1 MATFTASG
9 TTASD
14 AVASGTTASGDVARH
29 LAAARRGPR
38 RRRVLVVGAL
48 LLLLVTLVLVRALL
62 GDYRV
67 SFVDAIAIIGGEQIP
82 GASFVLMEST
92 LPRAVMAVLA
102 GAAFGAAGSAFQVLL
117 RNPLASPDVLGITL
131 GASAG
136 AVIAVVTFGVR
147 GTPVTLAALAGAFGA
162 AALILSQAGG
172 RGGATG
178 RMVLVGVALAAGLS
192 AVVHWVLVRASIYQ
206 AQDALIWLSGSLN
219 SVTWAEIARLLALD
233 AVLIPLLLVLASA
246 LPVLGLGDDLAAGLG
261 VRVGRLRVG
270 VTLIVVAL
278 VASATAVVGPI
289 ASSGSSPARSPAD
302 WCPGGPPSASA
313 LLSEPS
319 LSWRPTTPRHMP
331 SPAPPCRSGSSPAC
345 SAPPSCSGCSAPEPR
360 PRRADDR
367 VRDHHPSL
375 ERG

>member
-1 MATFTASG
+1 MCIRDS
-9 TTASD
+9 
-14 AVASGTTASGDVARH
+14 
-29 LAAARRGPR
+29 
-38 RRRVLVVGAL
+38 
-48 LLLLVTLVLVRALL
+48 
-62 GDYRV
+62 YRV

-192 AVVHWVLVRASIYQ
+192 AVVHWVLVRASTYQ

-233 AVLIPLLLVLASA
+233 SVLIPLLLVLASA
-246 LPVLGLGDDLAAGLG
+246 MPVLGLGDDLAAGLG

-270 VTLIVVAL
+270 VTAVVVAL
-278 VASATAVVGPI
+278 VALSLI
-289 ASSGSSPARSPAD
+289 HI
-302 WCPGGPPSASA
+302 
-313 LLSEPS
+313 SEPT
-319 LSWRPTTPRHMP
+319 RPY
-331 SPAPPCRSGSSPAC
+331 
-345 SAPPSCSGCSAPEPR
+345 
-360 PRRADDR
+360 
-367 VRDHHPSL
+367 
-375 ERG
+375 

>member
-14 AVASGTTASGDVARH
+14 AVASGTTASDAVAPGTTASGDVARH

-289 ASSGSSPARSPAD
+289 AFVGFLAGPIARRLLPGRPAIGIGALVGAVVVVAADYAAAYAIPGTALPVGVVTGLLGAPVLLWMLRSRTTSPEGR
-302 WCPGGPPSASA
+302 
-313 LLSEPS
+313 
-319 LSWRPTTPRHMP
+319 
-331 SPAPPCRSGSSPAC
+331 
-345 SAPPSCSGCSAPEPR
+345 
-360 PRRADDR
+360 
-367 VRDHHPSL
+367 
-375 ERG
+375 